1 MDLSLFPRIRLGHF
15 PTPLEPMGNL
25 SALLGGPRL
34 WVKRDDCTGL
44 STGGNKTRK
53 LEYLM
58 AEAVA
63 ARANVVITQGA
74 TQSNHARQT
83 AAAAARLGMK
93 CHILLED
100 RTGSTDPDYTDN
112 GNVLLNRLHGATVE
126 RRPGGADMQREM
138 EQVAEKLRADGLRP
152 YVIPGGGSNPVG
164 ALGYVNAAFE
174 LVAQAAAQ
182 GMKIDYL
189 VHATGSS
196 GTQAGLVAG
205 LHAINSDIKLLGTG
219 HCIVTVAPARWI
231 STRMRSWLG
240 LACVGA
246 GVTGDATG
254 PGATVGANGNATK
267 AGVLSESCSRLRL
280 CSRSQRCTMFGCR
293 PWLKATPATEAPGS
307 RVRARTDALKTA
319 LYSRRS
325 RRSPSINR
333 SIVSTISFVGT
344 ILDYCPR
351 FKMGSP
357 RAYPEAAPA
366 VTVLSPGELL
376 RASHPYPCT
385 ARIDARPVDHHSVC
399 ERIQSGSS
407 GNGADSSGRCVA
419 ATKPDRA
426 RPSGGEAAGGSIGGQ
441 RGTAKDCGLFSE
453 PQRASTARPAGATPC
468 PARRPQ

>member
-25 SALLGGPRL
+25 SELLGGPRL

-63 ARANVVITQGA
+63 ARANVVVTQGA

-112 GNVLLNRLHGATVE
+112 GNVLLDRLHGATVE

-205 LHAINSDIKLLGTG
+205 LYAINSDIKLLGIGVRAPRDKQENMVHDLACRTVEHMGMRGGVPRESVVANCDYVGPGYGLPTPGMLEAVSLLAQTEGLLLDPVYSGKGMAGLIDLIRKGHFQPKHNVVFLHTG
-219 HCIVTVAPARWI
+219 GSVALFGYGEA
-231 STRMRSWLG
+231 LG
-240 LACVGA
+240 LKAAQVG
-246 GVTGDATG
+246 
-254 PGATVGANGNATK
+254 
-267 AGVLSESCSRLRL
+267 
-280 CSRSQRCTMFGCR
+280 
-293 PWLKATPATEAPGS
+293 
-307 RVRARTDALKTA
+307 
-319 LYSRRS
+319 
-325 RRSPSINR
+325 
-333 SIVSTISFVGT
+333 
-344 ILDYCPR
+344 
-351 FKMGSP
+351 
-357 RAYPEAAPA
+357 
-366 VTVLSPGELL
+366 
-376 RASHPYPCT
+376 
-385 ARIDARPVDHHSVC
+385 
-399 ERIQSGSS
+399 
-407 GNGADSSGRCVA
+407 
-419 ATKPDRA
+419 
-426 RPSGGEAAGGSIGGQ
+426 
-441 RGTAKDCGLFSE
+441 
-453 PQRASTARPAGATPC
+453 
-468 PARRPQ
+468 